1 MLESGWNASV
11 KTYYADVK
19 VGQNVDPFSKS
30 VVGGRWSVVVVVVKA
45 VERSGDEDSCSH
57 L

>member
-30 VVGGRWSVVVVVVKA
+30 VVGGCCRGEGGREKW
-45 VERSGDEDSCSH
+45 
-57 L
+57 